1 MSSLS
6 LQMRRALAAAVLSLG
21 LLLPAQAQTAPTLRQ
36 ALDAAWALSPA
47 SRAATHRLDE
57 LQARERAAQSLVS
70 GPLSATLA
78 HRTDRLNA
86 NGGLREYEAE
96 LELPLWNPGV
106 RGATQRQTGAERA
119 AFEPQQAL
127 ARLKLAGELRALAAQ
142 VAQARAERELAA
154 RKLDEAT
161 RLAADVER
169 RVKAGDTA
177 RVDALQSL
185 AAARQAEGAVAQ
197 ADAALS
203 SAQQQ
208 WRALTGLALPAALD
222 EQPGTATDHPAVLAA
237 QAQLRAAQARLALAD
252 ADRRDP
258 MALGVGVT
266 RERAATGAAAET
278 SVRFALRIPFGGDT
292 RNAARLAA
300 ARAELD
306 TAQAEAEATVRH
318 TAADQA
324 AASAA
329 LDAARRNESLA
340 AQRAT
345 LATQVQALMGK
356 AYQLGEADLPTRLR
370 ADNDK
375 FDADLSLARAHID
388 VQRAIAQLNQAF
400 GLLP

>member
-1 MSSLS
+1 MLLLSSQL
-6 LQMRRALAAAVLSLG
+6 RRALAATGLSLS

-86 NGGLREYEAE
+86 NGGLREYEAD

-106 RGATQRQTGAERA
+106 RSATQRQTGAERA

-142 VAQARAERELAA
+142 AAQARAERELAV

-161 RLAADVER
+161 HLAADVER

-177 RVDALQSL
+177 RVDALQSQ
-185 AAARQAEGAVAQ
+185 AAARQAGGAVAQ

-208 WRALTGLALPAALD
+208 WRALTGLALPGTLD
-222 EQPGTATDHPAVLAA
+222 EQPGTATDHPAMLAA
-237 QAQLRAAQARLALAD
+237 QAQLRATQARLALAD

-258 MALGVGVT
+258 MALAVGVT
-266 RERAATGAAAET
+266 RERATTGAAAET
-278 SVRFALRIPFGGDT
+278 SLRFALRIPLGGDT

-306 TAQAEAEATVRH
+306 TAQAEADAATRQ
-318 TAADQA
+318 TSADQSA
-324 AASAA
+324 ATAA
-329 LDAARRNESLA
+329 LDAARRNENLA

-345 LATQVQALMGK
+345 LATQVQVLLVK
-356 AYQLGEADLPTRLR
+356 AYQLGESDLPTRLR

-375 FDADLSLARAHID
+375 FDADLSLARARID
-388 VQRAIAQLNQAF
+388 VQRATAKLNQAL

>member
-1 MSSLS
+1 MLLS
-6 LQMRRALAAAVLSLG
+6 LHLWRALAAAGLG
-21 LLLPAQAQTAPTLRQ
+21 LGLVLAAQAQTPPTLRQ

-106 RGATQRQTGAERA
+106 RSATQRQTGAERA

-127 ARLKLAGELRALAAQ
+127 ARLKLAGELRELAAQ
-142 VAQARAERELAA
+142 AAQARAERDLAA

-177 RVDALQSL
+177 RVDALQSQ

-203 SAQQQ
+203 RAQNQ
-208 WRALTGLALPAALD
+208 WRALSGLPLPGALD

-237 QAQLRAAQARLALAD
+237 QAQLRTAQTRLALAD

-266 RERAATGAAAET
+266 RERAAVGAASET
-278 SVRFALRIPFGGDT
+278 SLRFALRIPLGGDT

-306 TAQAEAEATVRH
+306 TAQAEADAATRQ
-318 TAADQA
+318 TSAEQA
-324 AASAA
+324 AATAA
-329 LDAARRNESLA
+329 LDAARRNENLA
-340 AQRAT
+340 AQRAM
-345 LATQVQALMGK
+345 LATQVQALLVK
-356 AYQLGEADLPTRLR
+356 AYQLGESDLPTRLR

-375 FDADLSLARAHID
+375 FDADLSLARARID
-388 VQRAIAQLNQAF
+388 VQRATAQLNQAL